1 MQFQTPSGATHDGCP
16 ELPTPIADYQ
26 PSLRFLWLAAIVT
39 ILKPMIII
47 AAIPLLIGIA
57 GIFLLAI
64 AIDAIKNPL
73 TKPQITFTGK
83 KLPPLN

>member
-1 MQFQTPSGATHDGCP
+1 
-16 ELPTPIADYQ
+16 
-26 PSLRFLWLAAIVT
+26 VT

-47 AAIPLLIGIA
+47 AVIPLLIGIA

-64 AIDAIKNPL
+64 AVDAIKNPL
-73 TKPQITFTGK
+73 TKPQMTFTGK

>member
-1 MQFQTPSGATHDGCP
+1 
-16 ELPTPIADYQ
+16 
-26 PSLRFLWLAAIVT
+26 
-39 ILKPMIII
+39 MIII

-73 TKPQITFTGK
+73 TKPQMTFTGK